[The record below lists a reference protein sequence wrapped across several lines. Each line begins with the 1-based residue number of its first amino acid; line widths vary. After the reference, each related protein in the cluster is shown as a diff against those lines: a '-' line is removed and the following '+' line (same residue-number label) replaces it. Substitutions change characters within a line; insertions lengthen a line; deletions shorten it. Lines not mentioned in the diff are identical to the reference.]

1 MGMGEPWNHWFW
13 VTLALGVFGSLCVGS
28 ESLSIDSA
36 GQHLAQHGEEFPP
49 GRGGKGDWFQ
59 RERTEENEGGGER
72 VIEGGKETVSVSQS
86 SSVSKVSV
94 KMGGVSISGRDTKE
108 LRVERK
114 LAAGFNQLEADVR
127 QSFFQQLLDRLQD
140 LADVRVEEEESEEN
154 KEELAEWSKEGEE
167 ETHHHLNSLEEAPV
181 GYQLIYR
188 DDEVDDYTDYYGIP
202 YVYYTDEDYAD
213 ILEEEQLRLEESWQT
228 PESLAASPM
237 ELLPRLPEEGRSSFA
252 RGRALTFDV
261 ADKQGEKKVE
271 EMLEIIEEEAE
282 KEELEEVSASVSVGV
297 RLPNV
302 ATTPTDE
309 VEKEAEEE
317 VGRRSGDTQEEE
329 EEGIA
334 AEVLIDR
341 SRVELLT
348 FRNKIG
354 IFIGVVMIVLTISV
368 VLGMISVSLRRA
380 RRGKRMM
387 KEDEIS
393 QADTVS
399 TVMETSSYTGLP
411 DSVYSNYIRKS
422 SLSCD
427 ELTELDNDSFLTSL
441 ETTSVMDRFGWD

>member
-1 MGMGEPWNHWFW
+1 MGSRVRGLPLEPAQWHRGQLCQEL
-13 VTLALGVFGSLCVGS
+13 LAQDEVIGVGDGGGGDGGLGVRDGRGQGWGVRLPDGPGLLRQEVRLHVRWGQKWHVRPEGVAGGRLGGS
-28 ESLSIDSA
+28 E
-36 GQHLAQHGEEFPP
+36 
-49 GRGGKGDWFQ
+49 
-59 RERTEENEGGGER
+59 EGGQACCADEEQSGHLLQEEEREGR
-72 VIEGGKETVSVSQS
+72 VIEGGKEKVSVSQS

-108 LRVERK
+108 LRGERK

-213 ILEEEQLRLEESWQT
+213 ILEEEQLRLEESWQA

-261 ADKQGEKKVE
+261 ADNQGEK
-271 EMLEIIEEEAE
+271 
-282 KEELEEVSASVSVGV
+282 
-297 RLPNV
+297 N
-302 ATTPTDE
+302 
-309 VEKEAEEE
+309 
-317 VGRRSGDTQEEE
+317 
-329 EEGIA
+329 
-334 AEVLIDR
+334 
-341 SRVELLT
+341 
-348 FRNKIG
+348 
-354 IFIGVVMIVLTISV
+354 
-368 VLGMISVSLRRA
+368 
-380 RRGKRMM
+380 
-387 KEDEIS
+387 
-393 QADTVS
+393 
-399 TVMETSSYTGLP
+399 
-411 DSVYSNYIRKS
+411 
-422 SLSCD
+422 
-427 ELTELDNDSFLTSL
+427 
-441 ETTSVMDRFGWD
+441 